1 MAILSSCAVGVI
13 GDLLGEEGTLG
24 LVGG

>member
-1 MAILSSCAVGVI
+1 MNPPSSPVI

-24 LVGG
+24 FVGG